1 MHGRH
6 RNPGNGVRSNAM
18 RMEGSGRVQ
27 GMYNNRNFNRGFGRG
42 SPKPFPPPQPPRRTD
57 IFMEAGR
64 LAAEYLVSQG
74 LLHQNVLSEKRENVG
89 LNYQIAEELGMQERE
104 NLQLSSESR
113 TSALARLGNTTPDEG
128 FAVFPVEFNATGSN
142 DNGRGRK
149 KDGPFRSNSLD
160 WGRENGNAGS
170 LLEKSRS
177 FSDIKGADDFRSA
190 SQEEQQ
196 HVGVDVSGAGVL
208 PLKSE
213 NAGDSESKLEKL
225 DFPNDDCSNTK
236 KEVLPPETD
245 GENAK
250 GPHDSLVL
258 DMENSKMKNGM
269 ENAAE
274 KDGTSE
280 NETDMEDKTVDNYS
294 MQCHV
299 LGDGEE
305 MSKNGSSSLKLGT
318 FAEVPTKARLPFTW
332 KNAEGDPVSTKD
344 EENGCDISP
353 QGTEV
358 SIEEDSRQVSS
369 SAMLTNQTHTSKCLE
384 SDLSRPQAVEAKEDS
399 VDSNAPYA
407 VEERKTC
414 SVEQSFPSVSFMF
427 QEESGQGP
435 SGYGSCNSSVNNR
448 GEKRAIETDIQK
460 ERTKKSREEWSS
472 SMVIDADEYFDS
484 QTFDVLPS
492 ISYEERVSGDKD
504 MVKTANQERLVEVDS
519 SVEFKEEKSIF
530 SNSFKI
536 CDLNLMEANDVTE
549 NHNQDSVLVLPSTLE
564 VKTEV
569 PDYSPNN
576 NNRSIEY
583 NRHSFNG
590 KEVII
595 VDLEDDSAD
604 ENKAFDT
611 SHRKAEGV
619 YSGLSSFQNNTGSTC
634 DVSDVHDGYGLMIS
648 ELLGTDITNCSSVST
663 DITGLQ
669 TDMGLH
675 NEAGMLCDDDSIY
688 LSLGEIP
695 ISFQGVWPE
704 KPFE

>member
-42 SPKPFPPPQPPRRTD
+42 SPKPFPPPQPPRKTD

-89 LNYQIAEELGMQERE
+89 FTYQIAEEPGMQERL

-113 TSALARLGNTTPDEG
+113 TSALSRLGNTTPDAG
-128 FAVFPVEFNATGSN
+128 FAAFPDEFNSARSS

-160 WGRENGNAGS
+160 WDRENGNAGS

-190 SQEEQQ
+190 SQDEQQ
-196 HVGVDVSGAGVL
+196 QVGVDASGAGVL
-208 PLKSE
+208 VQKSE
-213 NAGDSESKLEKL
+213 NAGESESKLEKL
-225 DFPNDDCSNTK
+225 DFPNDECSNTK

-250 GPHDSLVL
+250 GPNDSIVL
-258 DMENSKMKNGM
+258 DMENSKVKNGM
-269 ENAAE
+269 ENSLE
-274 KDGTSE
+274 KDETSE
-280 NETDMEDKTVDNYS
+280 NETDMEGKTVDNYS
-294 MQCHV
+294 LQCHAV
-299 LGDGEE
+299 GEGEE
-305 MSKNGSSSLKLGT
+305 MSKSSSSLFQLGT
-318 FAEVPTKARLPFTW
+318 FAEVPTKARPTFTW
-332 KNAEGDPVSTKD
+332 KSADGDPISTTD
-344 EENGCDISP
+344 EENGCDTSP
-353 QGTEV
+353 QEGTG
-358 SIEEDSRQVSS
+358 IPLEEDTHQVSS
-369 SAMLTNQTHTSKCLE
+369 SDMLTNQINSSKCLE
-384 SDLSRPQAVEAKEDS
+384 SDLSRPQAVEATEDS
-399 VDSNAPYA
+399 VDLDDAYA
-407 VEERKTC
+407 MEERKMC
-414 SVEQSFPSVSFMF
+414 SVEQSFPGVSFML
-427 QEESGQGP
+427 QEESGQG
-435 SGYGSCNSSVNNR
+435 YGSCGSSVKDR
-448 GEKRAIETDIQK
+448 GEKRAIETDVEK
-460 ERTKKSREEWSS
+460 ERTKRAREEWSS

-484 QTFDVLPS
+484 PTFGGLPS
-492 ISYEERVSGDKD
+492 ISYEERVSGDED
-504 MVKTANQERLVEVDS
+504 MVKTANQERLVEVNP
-519 SVEFKEEKSIF
+519 SVELKEEKPMF

-536 CDLNLMEANDVTE
+536 CDLNLMEANDMTE
-549 NHNQDSVLVLPSTLE
+549 HHNQDSALVLPTLE

-569 PDYSPNN
+569 PDFTPNN

-611 SHRKAEGV
+611 SDRKAEGV

-634 DVSDVHDGYGLMIS
+634 DVPDVHDGYGLMIS

-704 KPFE
+704 KPFG

>member
-27 GMYNNRNFNRGFGRG
+27 GMYNNRNFNRGVGHG
-42 SPKPFPPPQPPRRTD
+42 SPKPFPPHQPPRKND

-64 LAAEYLVSQG
+64 LAAEYLISQG
-74 LLHQNVLSEKRENVG
+74 LLHQIEVSEKRENVG
-89 LNYQIAEELGMQERE
+89 VNHQIAKELGMQERE

-113 TSALARLGNTTPDEG
+113 TSALARLGNTTPDVG
-128 FAVFPVEFNATGSN
+128 FAVLPDEFNAVGSN
-142 DNGRGRK
+142 DSGRGTK
-149 KDGPFRSNSLD
+149 KDGPFRSKSLNL
-160 WGRENGNAGS
+160 GRENGNAGS

-177 FSDIKGADDFRSA
+177 FSDIKGADDFRTA
-190 SQEEQQ
+190 SQEEQKR
-196 HVGVDVSGAGVL
+196 VGVDVSGAGVL

-213 NAGDSESKLEKL
+213 NAGGSESKLEKL
-225 DFPNDDCSNTK
+225 DFPKDGCSNTK
-236 KEVLPPETD
+236 KEVLTPETD
-245 GENAK
+245 EENAK
-250 GPHDSLVL
+250 GPNDSLVL

-269 ENAAE
+269 ENAVE
-274 KDGTSE
+274 K
-280 NETDMEDKTVDNYS
+280 ETDMEGKTVDNYS

-299 LGDGEE
+299 VGDGEQ

-318 FAEVPTKARLPFTW
+318 SAEVPTKARLPFAW
-332 KNAEGDPVSTKD
+332 KNAEGDPVSTAD
-344 EENGCDISP
+344 EENGCDIPP
-353 QGTEV
+353 QEGTEV
-358 SIEEDSRQVSS
+358 PIEEDSCQVSS
-369 SAMLTNQTHTSKCLE
+369 SDMLTYQSLTSKCLE

-399 VDSNAPYA
+399 VDSNAAYA

-414 SVEQSFPSVSFMF
+414 SMEPSFPSVSFMF

-435 SGYGSCNSSVNNR
+435 SGYGSCSSSVKDR
-448 GEKRAIETDIQK
+448 GEKRTIETDIEK
-460 ERTKKSREEWSS
+460 ERTKKAREEWSS

-484 QTFDVLPS
+484 QTFGGLPS
-492 ISYEERVSGDKD
+492 ISYEERVSGDED
-504 MVKTANQERLVEVDS
+504 MVNTVNQERLVEVDP
-519 SVEFKEEKSIF
+519 SVEFKEEKPIF

-536 CDLNLMEANDVTE
+536 CDLNLMEANDMTE
-549 NHNQDSVLVLPSTLE
+549 HHNQDSALVIPSILE

-604 ENKAFDT
+604 DNKGFDT
-611 SHRKAEGV
+611 SDRKAEGV

-634 DVSDVHDGYGLMIS
+634 DVPDVHDGYGLMIS

-704 KPFE
+704 KPFG